1 MADPDEI
8 PADPAEDRF
17 HYVFENQV
25 RYAETDAQAVVFYGE
40 YLTYMDETFSE
51 LLRRIG
57 FPYDEMEARGLDFH
71 VVNTELNYHSFAEFD
86 DELRNGVRVTAI
98 NESSAEFEWVCRRA
112 EDDRLVASGD
122 ITHVAVG
129 PEGPTRI
136 PDEFRES
143 VLAFQDEPPEPV

>member
-1 MADPDEI
+1 MPDPDAI
-8 PADPAEDRF
+8 PTAPAEDRF
-17 HYVFENQV
+17 EYVFENRV

-86 DELRNGVRVTAI
+86 NVLRNGVRVMAI

-112 EDDRLVASGD
+112 ADDRFVASGE

-129 PEGPTRI
+129 EDGPTRI
-136 PDEFRES
+136 PDEFREA
-143 VLAFQDEPPEPV
+143 VLEFQDEPPEPV